1 MGGACVAA
9 SLPPLFFMKTS
20 KIIRSGNWCP
30 LYRPLAK
37 ALGAP
42 AAWLFAELCEFS
54 ATVEAEENGWFYLV
68 QERITNK
75 TGIKRRTTESALEAL
90 AAVNL
95 VEISLMG
102 MPARRHF
109 RINEDPQA
117 LSNACCFDAC
127 GLDENANQV
136 CTKRTNK
143 NARNVQTRLDESD
156 KQECTKRTNKI
167 KTLKNKDFNKQDS
180 NKQDSAS
187 ADDAVE
193 FEEILETPTPQSRPA
208 KKTRANDTTRVS
220 GKGNLANAKKS
231 ATEQTAAELLEILN
245 QMAGKAFRPV
255 AGNLNPI
262 ISALNRG
269 ELREDIEAA
278 ISYKSAEWGK
288 NPEMHRHLNPTTLCR
303 PANLPRY
310 IDEARTEKMKL
321 TGAMPDLKRIQ
332 RAASW
337 ARAAQNFNKEPF

>member
-1 MGGACVAA
+1 
-9 SLPPLFFMKTS
+9 MKTS

-75 TGIKRRTTESALEAL
+75 TGMKRRTTESALEAL

-117 LSNACCFDAC
+117 LSNACCFDAYS
-127 GLDENANQV
+127 LDENANQV

-187 ADDAVE
+187 ADNAVE
-193 FEEILETPTPQSRPA
+193 FEEIKQTPAPQSRRPKNPQA
-208 KKTRANDTTRVS
+208 TDTTRVN
-220 GKGNLANAKKS
+220 GNGNLANAKKA

-245 QMAGKAFRPV
+245 DLTQRTGRGRFQPV
-255 AGNLNPI
+255 KGTLAPIVARLNEGY
-262 ISALNRG
+262 AAA
-269 ELREDIEAA
+269 DIELVFQHKAVKWL
-278 ISYKSAEWGK
+278 SDPKMRGY
-288 NPEMHRHLNPTTLCR
+288 LTPTTLCGLQKFPQYLADAHR
-303 PANLPRY
+303 DQALVQTGDYFKTQKEISNHVATATAINKIRAGQHRDLP
-310 IDEARTEKMKL
+310 
-321 TGAMPDLKRIQ
+321 
-332 RAASW
+332 
-337 ARAAQNFNKEPF
+337 F